1 MPDGSHNFIED
12 SVFFNLPSLENPN
25 ESVFGISCYRQIPVE
40 KLKIRTADVTRST
53 VQKSVCALV
62 SIPVYGYIEVKLSL
76 IAHAFFDQG
85 DFSQTDILC
94 KAYDQLNACL
104 LSSGQFSSPAQQISV
119 GLPLRDLILKWR
131 HKILLLFK
139 LILLERKIVCFGSPV
154 RPVCSLILSIASLH
168 PQIIEKGF
176 SNVACVKTSRPM
188 SPMPDFS
195 SNISSSSEIGENY
208 EKEIDEES
216 CDIAEEGEEKLEEVG
231 EEIKIIFDEKIVEES
246 QSETEIGKRTDKNSL
261 PRDVSVDAIASK
273 FFLFFFILHY

>member
-1 MPDGSHNFIED
+1 M
-12 SVFFNLPSLENPN
+12 
-25 ESVFGISCYRQIPVE
+25 
-40 KLKIRTADVTRST
+40 
-53 VQKSVCALV
+53 
-62 SIPVYGYIEVKLSL
+62 

-104 LSSGQFSSPAQQISV
+104 LSNGQFSSPLQQISV

-208 EKEIDEES
+208 DKENFE
-216 CDIAEEGEEKLEEVG
+216 IAEEGEEKLEEVG
-231 EEIKIIFDEKIVEES
+231 EEIKIICDEKEN
-246 QSETEIGKRTDKNSL
+246 QSETEIGKRNDKNSL

-273 FFLFFFILHY
+273 FFFLQFLNFLIFNSNLLCRCKFSSSLCCKFIQLGCSSTNFHKW